1 MPLARAIDLGSRI
14 FGLSTDANRSEPVRT
29 DSLAA
34 TKRQAPI
41 EWHPDIVH
49 AERLIR
55 WMYEGDAPLAPGQ
68 VTARDLQAA
77 YRDMVAEA
85 EWVERPYNCVS
96 REVRKSLGG
105 KKTYTDLTV
114 SGVKVRTRVFR
125 FPPLQQSRS

>member
-1 MPLARAIDLGSRI
+1 MQLMRASGLRARILGISAEADR
-14 FGLSTDANRSEPVRT
+14 AEPTRT
-29 DSLAA
+29 DSRAQR
-34 TKRQAPI
+34 KRQGPI
-41 EWHPDIVH
+41 EWHPDVVH

-77 YRDMVAEA
+77 YRDMVAEV

-125 FPPLQQSRS
+125 FPPLR